1 MNLHFLGKKQEDY
14 FYFNQNIFREND
26 NNVVK
31 RQVHLN
37 SRKKYFLL
45 SFSEQLIEEIT
56 FRRRKELRTLPPETD
71 LENPSSRSRGYS
83 SNQNTTY
90 WTDLF
95 VRHFLF
101 QTDFDADRDD
111 LLFFIRKGATPVPG
125 SLSKHNKQHTTVEVS
140 DLNLCCHNLEIIEI

>member
-1 MNLHFLGKKQEDY
+1 MLIEFS
-14 FYFNQNIFREND
+14 I
-26 NNVVK
+26 
-31 RQVHLN
+31 
-37 SRKKYFLL
+37 YFL
-45 SFSEQLIEEIT
+45 EQLIEEIT
-56 FRRRKELRTLPPETD
+56 FRRRKELRTLYPSESADVDPENTTGGI
-71 LENPSSRSRGYS
+71 SSRSRGYS

-140 DLNLCCHNLEIIEI
+140 DLNQCCHNLEIIEIYFHTFFTKIS

>member
-1 MNLHFLGKKQEDY
+1 M
-14 FYFNQNIFREND
+14 
-26 NNVVK
+26 
-31 RQVHLN
+31 N

-45 SFSEQLIEEIT
+45 TFSEQLIEEIT

-140 DLNLCCHNLEIIEI
+140 YLNQCRASVEITKIYSHFLTKISSKQRFY

>member
-1 MNLHFLGKKQEDY
+1 M
-14 FYFNQNIFREND
+14 
-26 NNVVK
+26 
-31 RQVHLN
+31 N

-140 DLNLCCHNLEIIEI
+140 DIKSVLSQCENY

>member
-1 MNLHFLGKKQEDY
+1 MHTTL
-14 FYFNQNIFREND
+14 
-26 NNVVK
+26 
-31 RQVHLN
+31 
-37 SRKKYFLL
+37 
-45 SFSEQLIEEIT
+45 EQLIEEIT

-125 SLSKHNKQHTTVEVS
+125 SLSKHNKQHTTVEVFRHDS
-140 DLNLCCHNLEIIEI
+140 RKLPIGDPDVDWEETIYLNLIVHQLEYTITLAICSRTSPKDLQVL